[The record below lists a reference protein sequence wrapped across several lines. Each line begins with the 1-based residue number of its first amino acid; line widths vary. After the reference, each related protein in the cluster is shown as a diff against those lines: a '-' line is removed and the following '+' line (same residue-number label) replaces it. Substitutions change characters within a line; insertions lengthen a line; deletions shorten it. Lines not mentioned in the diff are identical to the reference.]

1 MSEHMSLS
9 LDTARNG
16 LLWAPKE
23 LDVAPHQVDGPVLQ
37 VGDAEKFPH
46 ANLVS
51 KVRIKYKRPN
61 QQLQEHDDAFSLLLQ
76 YLHDTLGDFV
86 RTLVESEDDCEVDP
100 TKVSNNATLQCHQT
114 SLEMYATMAWVKI
127 INSYCYFPK

>member
-1 MSEHMSLS
+1 MMLMI
-9 LDTARNG
+9 R
-16 LLWAPKE
+16 
-23 LDVAPHQVDGPVLQ
+23 
-37 VGDAEKFPH
+37 FCC
-46 ANLVS
+46 
-51 KVRIKYKRPN
+51 
-61 QQLQEHDDAFSLLLQ
+61 LQ

-100 TKVSNNATLQCHQT
+100 TKVNNNATLQCHQT